1 MYHKPN
7 KDVVRFF
14 FSTARQ
20 LDYKVHLEVQQ
31 ANVGRGNE
39 KGGEEGRKQIL
50 KTIYNNVLR
59 MHPLHTQIN
68 PEIETIAYG
77 NL

>member
-7 KDVVRFF
+7 KDVIRFF

-31 ANVGRGNE
+31 ANVGGKMKNKE
-39 KGGEEGRKQIL
+39 KGGENR
-50 KTIYNNVLR
+50 Y
-59 MHPLHTQIN
+59 
-68 PEIETIAYG
+68 
-77 NL
+77 